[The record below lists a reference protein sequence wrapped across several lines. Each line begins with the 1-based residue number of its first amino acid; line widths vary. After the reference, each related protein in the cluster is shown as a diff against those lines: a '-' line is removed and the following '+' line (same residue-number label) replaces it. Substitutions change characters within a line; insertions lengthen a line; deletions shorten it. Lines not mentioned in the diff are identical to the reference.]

1 MKSCIALLL
10 TLLTTHHLHANDGA
24 YYASGNHLIPISET
38 DIAVK
43 KEILTLKKIRNQ
55 YIEVT
60 VYYEFFNPKAEKT
73 ITVGFEAFAPKLL

>member
-1 MKSCIALLL
+1 MEKYLTLLF
-10 TLLTTHHLHANDGA
+10 LLTTHLLFANDGA

-60 VYYEFFNPKAEKT
+60 VYYEFFNPKEEYIYRFRRLKPTAIE
-73 ITVGFEAFAPKLL
+73 